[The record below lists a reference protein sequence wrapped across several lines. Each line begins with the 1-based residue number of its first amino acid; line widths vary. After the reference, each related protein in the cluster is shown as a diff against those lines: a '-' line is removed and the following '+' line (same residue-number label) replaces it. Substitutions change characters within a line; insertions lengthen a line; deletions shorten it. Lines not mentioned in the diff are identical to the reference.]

1 MLPEGK
7 AKPLL
12 TKDAPAKVNRFI
24 ESEKNRTNCGSHEN
38 PLNHYIE
45 ETSGNVK

>member
-7 AKPLL
+7 AKPLR
-12 TKDAPAKVNRFI
+12 TKDAPAMVNRFI
-24 ESEKNRTNCGSHEN
+24 ESENRTNCGSHEN